1 MTTAVTAS
9 LIAIA
14 LGLPAGAMAQDS
26 HAAHHANA
34 APAAQ
39 QAAMTNGVVKR
50 VDKVAGNVT
59 IAHEPLT
66 NLGMPGM
73 TMTFLV
79 KDRAWLDT
87 MKAGSRIR
95 FVAENMNGELTVVA
109 LEQGK
114 WVGVP
119 RESQSGPSISR
130 TSRAA

>member
-1 MTTAVTAS
+1 MSTAVTVS

-14 LGLPAGAMAQDS
+14 FALPTGAMAQDS
-26 HAAHHANA
+26 HAAHHAMA

-50 VDKVAGNVT
+50 VDKAAGNVT

-79 KDRAWLDT
+79 KDRTWLDG

-95 FVAENMNGELTVVA
+95 FVAENVNGELTVVA
-109 LEQGK
+109 LEQAK
-114 WVGVP
+114 
-119 RESQSGPSISR
+119 
-130 TSRAA
+130 